1 MANEN
6 EDSFA
11 DDPLE
16 EINLDDDDLDDL
28 LGEGGAENTNDD
40 SSEDDDLLS
49 DEDLLEV
56 DSEDEDSGGEISE
69 EELDSLLADADSPD
83 DDDGGGEPAELSSD
97 ELDALLADDE
107 AEDATDVLG
116 EDDQP
121 PELPDVPDSLPE
133 DIGSE
138 IEEEL
143 PELEDDDGSSKK
155 KSFTAPKKGKK
166 KSKGFASKE
175 GSAKPKKPVSPAPAK
190 AAGGKRLDFICSEC
204 YSVLALSATYSEEIV
219 TCPEC
224 FHVGKK
230 PDDSFLRTV
239 STAKAGEGKKA
250 MVLTLLS
257 CLMVICFSGVV
268 FLNSA
273 YGDAAS
279 MTEANTEAPAS
290 TAKTVDDEGAEVDE
304 VEAEPFKP
312 AKEDE
317 EFVDLWQL
325 ILLCGGSV
333 FLLLLIW
340 QACVYE
346 GNRWEA
352 YF

>member
-6 EDSFA
+6 KDSFA

-16 EINLDDDDLDDL
+16 EIHLDDDDLDDL

-49 DEDLLEV
+49 DEDLVEV
-56 DSEDEDSGGEISE
+56 ESEDEDSGGEISE
-69 EELDSLLADADSPD
+69 EELDSLLADADSPAE
-83 DDDGGGEPAELSSD
+83 DDGGGEPAELSSD

-107 AEDATDVLG
+107 EEDATDVLG

-121 PELPDVPDSLPE
+121 PELPDIPDSLPE

-138 IEEEL
+138 IEEEEEV
-143 PELEDDDGSSKK
+143 PELEDDTGSAKK

-166 KSKGFASKE
+166 KSKGFAAKE
-175 GSAKPKKPVSPAPAK
+175 GSAKPKKSVSSVPAK
-190 AAGGKRLDFICSEC
+190 ASGGKRLDFICSEC

-250 MVLTLLS
+250 LVLTLLS
-257 CLMVICFSGVV
+257 CLMVICFGGKV
-268 FLNSA
+268 FLTSA
-273 YGDAAS
+273 YGDAAA

-290 TAKTVDDEGAEVDE
+290 TAKTVDDEGAEVT
-304 VEAEPFKP
+304 AELFEP
-312 AKEDE
+312 ATEDR

-325 ILLCGGSV
+325 ILLCSGSV

>member
-1 MANEN
+1 
-6 EDSFA
+6 
-11 DDPLE
+11 
-16 EINLDDDDLDDL
+16 
-28 LGEGGAENTNDD
+28 
-40 SSEDDDLLS
+40 LLS

-56 DSEDEDSGGEISE
+56 ESEDEDSGGEISE
-69 EELDSLLADADSPD
+69 EELDSLLSEADSPAE
-83 DDDGGGEPAELSSD
+83 DDGGAEPAELSSD

-107 AEDATDVLG
+107 TEDATDVLS

-138 IEEEL
+138 IEEEV
-143 PELEDDDGSSKK
+143 PELEDDGGSDTDVGTEMVLDESEEDDTGSSR
-155 KSFTAPKKGKK
+155 KKGFKAPK

-175 GSAKPKKPVSPAPAK
+175 GSAKPKKSVSPVPAK
-190 AAGGKRLDFICSEC
+190 ASGGKRLDFICSEC
-204 YSVLALSATYSEEIV
+204 YSVLALSATYSEDIV

-250 MVLTLLS
+250 LVLTLLS
-257 CLMVICFSGVV
+257 CLMIICFSGIV

-279 MTEANTEAPAS
+279 MTEANTEASSA
-290 TAKTVDDEGAEVDE
+290 TARTVDEEGAEV
-304 VEAEPFKP
+304 EAEDFVP
-312 AKEDE
+312 ATEDK
-317 EFVDLWQL
+317 EFVDLWRL
-325 ILLCGGSV
+325 ILLCSGSV